1 MVSFFHVSTPLKK
14 AFVDVAV
21 IQFGGENT
29 GQLEGFKV
37 NQIRQEV
44 FKVLGGK
51 KKKKPRKRI
60 IRRAVT
66 SQSGKTTLKITPM
79 LIPSMSIGWMSMA
92 RS

>member
-1 MVSFFHVSTPLKK
+1 MSTPLKK
-14 AFVDVAV
+14 AFVDVTV

-51 KKKKPRKRI
+51 KKLE
-60 IRRAVT
+60 T
-66 SQSGKTTLKITPM
+66 
-79 LIPSMSIGWMSMA
+79 
-92 RS
+92 